1 MRGTTPAL
9 AAVLAALG
17 VLPWTAGAC
26 PWPLFTDAAGQS
38 IPDTLVRIEAL
49 PRAGGTALERGVFL
63 GKVSSFGPCP
73 PLLSAA
79 APSPVVTAEPADA
92 CNEIHPVA
100 AGSAVVAD
108 RGTCNFLN
116 KTVRASAAG
125 AASLIVGN
133 VPGAVGD
140 AAGGEELPLMGCP
153 DGMDGLCLNV
163 SIPAVIIYLR
173 DKLKLENWQR
183 NAEEQDVILQAT
195 IYARPDPAMAPPL
208 VIGLLATGILCGY
221 IYVIY
226 RGSI

>member
-1 MRGTTPAL
+1 M
-9 AAVLAALG
+9 
-17 VLPWTAGAC
+17 
-26 PWPLFTDAAGQS
+26 
-38 IPDTLVRIEAL
+38 
-49 PRAGGTALERGVFL
+49 

-73 PLLSAA
+73 PRLSAA
-79 APSPVVTAEPADA
+79 APSPVVTPEPADA
-92 CNEIHPVA
+92 CSEFHAA
-100 AGSAVVAD
+100 AG
-108 RGTCNFLN
+108 
-116 KTVRASAAG
+116 AAG
-125 AASLIVGN
+125 AASLILGN
-133 VPGAVGD
+133 VPGARGD

-153 DGMDGLCLNV
+153 DGVDGVCLNV

>member
-1 MRGTTPAL
+1 M
-9 AAVLAALG
+9 
-17 VLPWTAGAC
+17 LPWTAQGC
-26 PWPLFTDAAGQS
+26 PWPRFTDAKGRG
-38 IPDTLVRIEAL
+38 IPDTLVRIHAL
-49 PRAGGTALERGVFL
+49 PRAGGAALERGVFL

-163 SIPAVIIYLR
+163 SIPAVIIYSR
-173 DKLKLENWQR
+173 DKLKLEHWQR

-221 IYVIY
+221 IYIIY